1 MTEHW
6 AWKTAKFN
14 PVITFEVSTCLTS
27 VPANFKTKSALELLF
42 SSDEVVMHCKLAL
55 YCIHACFT
63 HPFAINFP
71 TKGLRWKCGI
81 LPPSFQVVEKPIVSM
96 EIFSYVIEQVQII
109 FSLVKRVSNIENSRS
124 KSDELAFLS

>member
-27 VPANFKTKSALELLF
+27 VLANFKTKSGLELIF
-42 SSDEVVMHCKLAL
+42 SSDEVVMHCNLAL
-55 YCIHACFT
+55 YCIYACFT
-63 HPFAINFP
+63 HPSTINFP

-81 LPPSFQVVEKPIVSM
+81 LLPSSQVVEKPIVLM
-96 EIFSYVIEQVQII
+96 EIFSMLLNKCKL
-109 FSLVKRVSNIENSRS
+109 S
-124 KSDELAFLS
+124 FL